1 MATAAQKKAAQKKAA
16 AEAAKQDNTQAAEE
30 PREETQEELDAA
42 GEARRDKVMSTPE
55 ATVDPY
61 QSSHPE
67 LKNANFDHEGAE
79 AKREAERAAQRDEHN
94 RRVGDASR

>member
-1 MATAAQKKAAQKKAA
+1 MATAAQKKAAQKKAEKAA
-16 AEAAKQDNTQAAEE
+16 AEAAKQDTAE
-30 PREETQEELDAA
+30 PREETQEDLDAA
-42 GEARRDKVMSTPE
+42 GEARRDKAMSTPE

-61 QSSHPE
+61 QPSHPE